1 MVTLKQIAGVCG
13 VSVAS
18 VSKAL
23 NHAPDI
29 SAETAEKIIR
39 TARELGYYPNAAA
52 RALKTNR
59 SQNIGVLF
67 EDDMHSG
74 LTHEYFSHVLNA
86 VKNEAESRGYD
97 ITFIS
102 KNLGGTPMSFLEH
115 CKYRNCDGV
124 VIANVD
130 FSSPSVTELVNSDI
144 PVVTIDYIFDN
155 RSAVLSDN
163 AQGMRDLVQ
172 HVYALGHRKIAF
184 IHGEATA
191 VTRSRLASFHRT
203 CMALGLHIP
212 GEYVIPARYHDP
224 RASGLATRALL
235 ALKDRPDCILYPD
248 DISILGGM
256 TEIEARGL
264 SVPEDISIAGY
275 DGITM
280 SKLLRPMLTTL
291 HQDSEALGSHSAR
304 LLIEEIESPKTYV
317 PQLLVIPGE
326 VQTGGTV
333 KRLE

>member
-1 MVTLKQIAGVCG
+1 MIRLIQRAFPRFAGKRAYVCIYFAVFYIYAASKTIKQAHD
-13 VSVAS
+13 
-18 VSKAL
+18 
-23 NHAPDI
+23 N
-29 SAETAEKIIR
+29 
-39 TARELGYYPNAAA
+39 
-52 RALKTNR
+52 
-59 SQNIGVLF
+59 
-67 EDDMHSG
+67 
-74 LTHEYFSHVLNA
+74 LT
-86 VKNEAESRGYD
+86 
-97 ITFIS
+97 
-102 KNLGGTPMSFLEH
+102 KNLH
-115 CKYRNCDGV
+115 
-124 VIANVD
+124 
-130 FSSPSVTELVNSDI
+130 
-144 PVVTIDYIFDN
+144 
-155 RSAVLSDN
+155 
-163 AQGMRDLVQ
+163 

-280 SKLLRPMLTTL
+280 SRLLRPMLTTL

>member
-1 MVTLKQIAGVCG
+1 MIRLIQRAFPRFAGKRAYVCIYFA
-13 VSVAS
+13 VFYIYVAS
-18 VSKAL
+18 
-23 NHAPDI
+23 
-29 SAETAEKIIR
+29 
-39 TARELGYYPNAAA
+39 
-52 RALKTNR
+52 KTIKQAHDN
-59 SQNIGVLF
+59 
-67 EDDMHSG
+67 
-74 LTHEYFSHVLNA
+74 LT
-86 VKNEAESRGYD
+86 
-97 ITFIS
+97 
-102 KNLGGTPMSFLEH
+102 KNLH
-115 CKYRNCDGV
+115 
-124 VIANVD
+124 
-130 FSSPSVTELVNSDI
+130 
-144 PVVTIDYIFDN
+144 
-155 RSAVLSDN
+155 
-163 AQGMRDLVQ
+163 

-291 HQDSEALGSHSAR
+291 HQDSEAPAPIPQGFSLKRSNP
-304 LLIEEIESPKTYV
+304 PK
-317 PQLLVIPGE
+317 PMCPSFL
-326 VQTGGTV
+326 
-333 KRLE
+333 